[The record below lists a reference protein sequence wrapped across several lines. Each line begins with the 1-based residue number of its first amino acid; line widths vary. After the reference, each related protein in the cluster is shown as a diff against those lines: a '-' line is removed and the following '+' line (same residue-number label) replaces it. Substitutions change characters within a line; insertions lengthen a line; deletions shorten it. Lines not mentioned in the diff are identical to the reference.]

1 MRAPLFKAV
10 LASLALSV
18 AGLIGPAAAQSE
30 TERLREALRSATLQA
45 RSLEDQRTQLQAKV
59 AEGERQ
65 RQTLQQQVESL
76 RTQLKEVETA
86 HRTAVETFNQR
97 LEERNETLERWKSA
111 YGEAAEV
118 ARTKDAERAK
128 FEGEAKAFKASTKA
142 CEAKNE
148 ALAKLGRELLQAYD
162 DVHFG
167 DVVAAREPLLG
178 LRRVDV
184 QNMLQ
189 DYATKIREQKIKP

>member
-1 MRAPLFKAV
+1 MLPFVV
-10 LASLALSV
+10 LLAFAS
-18 AGLIGPAAAQSE
+18 PAHAQSE
-30 TERLREALRSATLQA
+30 TDRLREALRSATAQT

-59 AEGERQ
+59 AEADRLRQ
-65 RQTLQQQVESL
+65 SMQQQIDAL
-76 RTQLKEVETA
+76 RTQLKDVETA

-97 LEERNETLERWKSA
+97 LEERNETLERWKAA
-111 YGEAAEV
+111 YAEAADV
-118 ARTKDAERAK
+118 ARSKDGERAK
-128 FEGEAKAFKASTKA
+128 FESESKAFRASTKA
-142 CEAKNE
+142 CEARNE

-167 DVVAAREPLLG
+167 DVIAAREPVLG

-189 DYATKIREQKIKP
+189 DYRSKIREQKIKP

>member
-1 MRAPLFKAV
+1 MRRLIMLPFVV
-10 LASLALSV
+10 LLAFAS
-18 AGLIGPAAAQSE
+18 PAHAQSE
-30 TERLREALRSATLQA
+30 TDRLREALRSATAQT

-59 AEGERQ
+59 AEADRLRQ
-65 RQTLQQQVESL
+65 SMQQQIDAL
-76 RTQLKEVETA
+76 RTQLKDVETA

-97 LEERNETLERWKSA
+97 LEERNETLERWKAA
-111 YGEAAEV
+111 YAEAADV
-118 ARTKDAERAK
+118 ARSKDGERAK
-128 FEGEAKAFKASTKA
+128 FESESKAFRASTKA
-142 CEAKNE
+142 CEARNE

-167 DVVAAREPLLG
+167 DVIAAREPVLG

-189 DYATKIREQKIKP
+189 DYRSKIREQKIKP